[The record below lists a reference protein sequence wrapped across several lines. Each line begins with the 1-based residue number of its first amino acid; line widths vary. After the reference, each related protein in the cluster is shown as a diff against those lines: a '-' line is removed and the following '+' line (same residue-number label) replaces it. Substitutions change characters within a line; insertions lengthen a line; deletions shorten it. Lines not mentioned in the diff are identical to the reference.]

1 MHPVSACFFHLLFPC
16 YVSPQIAN
24 PHATTSDSFYF
35 VDDKLVMH
43 NKASYSY
50 IVEDRAQA
58 KRSYDYL
65 NPDKASAKV
74 QEIRKRPVNCLESIR
89 LRTRAI
95 HVKFFPHFTIRI

>member
-1 MHPVSACFFHLLFPC
+1 MPPWPNIIVLYLNCHPRAFPPSHLRILSVFC
-16 YVSPQIAN
+16 LRQIAN

-74 QEIRKRPVNCLESIR
+74 TDEIRKNEERPISG
-89 LRTRAI
+89 
-95 HVKFFPHFTIRI
+95 